1 VGLPAE
7 ERGTHDIGPGS
18 PVRWTDMKITLAIVA
33 LALLAACDDPITVK
47 DVAGT
52 YSLTAMDAHPL
63 PQLLTA
69 TLSCDQWVHGGDLTL
84 QATGAFRLVVRGEMD
99 CTRAGG
105 PVQVMGWDFPGTFSV
120 AGTALQFVSPLPP
133 STGGELRFSGR
144 IDGLRGRVIVSGL
157 ELQLQRAV
165 DLEFRR

>member
-1 VGLPAE
+1 MSRGVGLPAE

-84 QATGAFRLVVRGEMD
+84 QATGAFRLVARGAID
-99 CTRAGG
+99 FTRGGG
-105 PVQVMGWDFPGTFSV
+105 PRQGLGRGFPRT
-120 AGTALQFVSPLPP
+120 
-133 STGGELRFSGR
+133 FSGR
-144 IDGLRGRVIVSGL
+144 GTVR
-157 ELQLQRAV
+157 
-165 DLEFRR
+165 

>member
-1 VGLPAE
+1 MSRGVGLPAE

-105 PVQVMGWDFPGTFSV
+105 PVEGVGWDFSGAFSV
-120 AGTALQFVSPLPP
+120 AGTALPIVSPLPP
-133 STGGELRFSGR
+133 STGGGTPLSGR
-144 IDGLRGRVIVSGL
+144 VVWVGGGVVVSRL
-157 ELQLQRAV
+157 WLP
-165 DLEFRR
+165 